1 MRRQDKYPETKWFI
15 YDNVNPK
22 NKITSDCVIRAITR
36 AFNIEYDK
44 ALDLLVDTCRK
55 TGYAITDKKNYE
67 KLFKDTYKLEMQKQ
81 PRHKNNTKYTGKEFC
96 EEFNKGIYICK
107 IGGHHIT
114 VIVNG
119 KIHDIWD
126 CSDKTIGNYWKVK

>member
-22 NKITSDCVIRAITR
+22 NKITSDCVIRAITK
-36 AFNIEYDK
+36 AFEIEYDK

-67 KLFKDTYKLEMQKQ
+67 KLFKETYKLEMQKQ

-96 EEFNKGIYICK
+96 EEFNEGTYICK
-107 IGGHHIT
+107 IVGHHIVT
-114 VIVNG
+114 N
-119 KIHDIWD
+119 KI
-126 CSDKTIGNYWKVK
+126 KK